1 MPLLRTFR
9 GTGALIMLTKL
20 LGSSFASFL
29 SLVPVCKLLL
39 ELLDAARSVNKFH
52 LTCEEWVAIGTYFHH
67 DVLLG
72 ATGYKLVTTTAS
84 NRCLGILGVNTILHV
99 TFSIGWQR

>member
-1 MPLLRTFR
+1 MAAFFLMTVACAASSGFLGHAVLL
-9 GTGALIMLTKL
+9 A
-20 LGSSFASFL
+20 
-29 SLVPVCKLLL
+29 